1 MKRMFTN
8 PSLHVYFLVSCT
20 SLNNIHG
27 FITTPFYVLLRSIYI
42 YHVKSTQECLFNL
55 DVVRW
60 INLQPVTNLKSIKL
74 IRCEY
79 FLFLLQRTSLCTIKY
94 APVFSG
100 SCARTCVSYIMQYFQ
115 SGLQWRFRRMMRNFH
130 GVEWSKSF
138 FNTQKYFR

>member
-27 FITTPFYVLLRSIYI
+27 FITTLFYVLLRSIYM
-42 YHVKSTQECLFNL
+42 YHVKSIKECLFDLDSAKWLNL
-55 DVVRW
+55 RSL
-60 INLQPVTNLKSIKL
+60 INPKSIKL
-74 IRCEY
+74 IRSEH

-94 APVFSG
+94 TPVFLG

-115 SGLQWRFRRMMRNFH
+115 SGLQWRFRRMMMNTH
-130 GVEWSKSF
+130 NGWSP
-138 FNTQKYFR
+138 